1 MQAQL
6 NNPRFNGRM
15 IIFDK
20 QEMVVVWKKMF
31 GKYFLSTK
39 YFNNFKGAAFSI
51 YYFKGTAKMRSGKYV
66 K

>member
-1 MQAQL
+1 
-6 NNPRFNGRM
+6 M

-20 QEMVVVWKKMF
+20 QEMVVVWKKF

-39 YFNNFKGAAFSI
+39 YFNNFKGAAFTI
-51 YYFKGTAKMRSGKYV
+51 YYFKGTAKMSSGKYV